1 MLNLER
7 FQFYLA
13 DIESPSHF
21 IDWNFFY
28 LISSTLARRVWVGI
42 DFPTYPNQ
50 FLIFVA
56 PPATGKSLPA
66 SKTTEILQSMVD
78 LRVEGSNVYEKRLVN
93 ISPNSVTLEAL
104 YEELANS
111 VQSIKICDDPPKVYI
126 HSSTSFCIGDE
137 LGTLFRDK
145 QNDLITF
152 LTQAWD
158 CGTKFYRKT
167 KSNGEVNI
175 LNMCVNF
182 LGCCT
187 GDWMATHFNSGLMEM
202 GFSSRVIFFF
212 ADKPRKRT
220 TILNVTA
227 DQRAAL
233 KELKTHL
240 RNIVKLCGEVKFSPT
255 ETPEAFEW
263 FDDWVQNKQD
273 KHINKD
279 KRMIHY
285 YGRKKRHL
293 IKLAMIMHFS
303 DKTSLQLDREDFEE

>member
-28 LISSTLARRVWVGI
+28 LISSTLARRLWVGGN
-42 DFPTYPNQ
+42 FPTYPNQ

-111 VQSIKICDDPPKVYI
+111 VQSVKICDDPPKVYI

-175 LNMCVNF
+175 LNMC
-182 LGCCT
+182 
-187 GDWMATHFNSGLMEM
+187 
-202 GFSSRVIFFF
+202 
-212 ADKPRKRT
+212 
-220 TILNVTA
+220 
-227 DQRAAL
+227 
-233 KELKTHL
+233 
-240 RNIVKLCGEVKFSPT
+240 
-255 ETPEAFEW
+255 
-263 FDDWVQNKQD
+263 
-273 KHINKD
+273 
-279 KRMIHY
+279 
-285 YGRKKRHL
+285 
-293 IKLAMIMHFS
+293 
-303 DKTSLQLDREDFEE
+303 